1 MYECCCNYHDRLG
14 FPTYRYNFSLSLLVQ
29 LVIVV
34 NPEASKRN
42 KIHWK
47 SGLNWSA
54 LMFRDYWFRKGR
66 LLFHLCDDD
75 TWNIILEFECK
86 AYWLLIS
93 PINLTTLD
101 LHFWVG
107 VRRGGALV
115 HMWSINCCNF
125 LRPTFHWRM
134 LHKILKFIDKHV
146 NI

>member
-1 MYECCCNYHDRLG
+1 MLLQLSCLVR
-14 FPTYRYNFSLSLLVQ
+14 FSHISLQVQLVALLVQ

-54 LMFRDYWFRKGR
+54 LMFRVYWFRKGR

-75 TWNIILEFECK
+75 TWNMILEFECK
-86 AYWLLIS
+86 TYWLLIS
-93 PINLTTLD
+93 PINLTTLWPAF
-101 LHFWVG
+101 LSG
-107 VRRGGALV
+107 REEGGSICWF
-115 HMWSINCCNF
+115 MWSINRCDF
-125 LRPTFHWRM
+125 LRSIFHWRM